1 MPNELDQFL
10 SDVENQPVDDILTQP
25 LNPEPET
32 PVQEEEEEE
41 EEFKP
46 KNRRERRQQAKL
58 EAERQSAIDL
68 AARLAKL
75 EDARTIR
82 DEEEDYIKGIERIY
96 GTDTPEA
103 QMATDLLKKAI
114 VGSRDD
120 AERRAYERIQA
131 ERQNETRAVQQA
143 EEELDSIVD
152 DIEDTYG
159 VELTPAQ
166 ETAYFELLQKM
177 SPKDRSG
184 NVISLADPHA
194 VFEVFS
200 DRLQKRGTSNPAKAL
215 AARSMVQPGSSVES
229 TLPDD
234 VVARQLRDMGI
245 I

>member
-200 DRLQKRGTSNPAKAL
+200 DRLQKRGTTNPAKAL

>member
-32 PVQEEEEEE
+32 PVQDSEEEEE

-58 EAERQSAIDL
+58 EAERQSAIQL
-68 AARLAKL
+68 AERLAKL
-75 EDARTIR
+75 EEARTIR
-82 DEEEDYIKGIERIY
+82 DEEEDYLQGIERIY
-96 GTDTPEA
+96 GTDSPEA
-103 QMATDLLKKAI
+103 QIATDLLKKAI
-114 VGSRDD
+114 VGARDD

-131 ERQNETRAVQQA
+131 ERQNEIVAVQQA

-152 DIEDTYG
+152 EIEDTYG
-159 VELTPAQ
+159 IELTPAQ
-166 ETAYFELLQKM
+166 EVAYFELLQKM
-177 SPKDRSG
+177 SPKDREG
-184 NVISLADPHA
+184 NVTSLADPHS

-200 DRLQKRGTSNPAKAL
+200 DRLQKRGTNPAKAL
-215 AARSMVQPGSSVES
+215 AARSMVQPGSSVET

-234 VVARQLRDMGI
+234 VVARQLREMGI